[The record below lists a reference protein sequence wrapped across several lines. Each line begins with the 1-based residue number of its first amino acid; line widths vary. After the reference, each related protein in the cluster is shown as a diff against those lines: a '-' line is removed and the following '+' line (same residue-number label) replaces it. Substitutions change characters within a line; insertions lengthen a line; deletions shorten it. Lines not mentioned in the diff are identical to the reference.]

1 MIMNMKTINYSLLS
15 LFLVVISITCTVSCG
30 EDYSSPL
37 KGIVI
42 DKQTFETGTNNKTV
56 SIGTKDISKCTITSS
71 AVWCSA
77 TIQGSSVVINV
88 QPNETYEERQATI
101 TLTDPEDATT
111 LSFSVVQKQND
122 AILIDN
128 KSYTIPEDGGEV
140 KIDVQSNVAY
150 EVEIPSDA
158 DWLKRVNTRSLTS
171 SSVVLRASKNE
182 SGDEREAKVTFV
194 YKDTGVKT
202 QVTISQGFT
211 PYLEIDKDEILLD
224 VNGGKFSI
232 AVSTNTDI
240 DIVRDDSWVYIQ
252 DRTDEKGF
260 SFVQNFYVE
269 PISSSRSTTITFR
282 CSNTKWGLSKKVV
295 LRQTVRFYI
304 DDKNVTLGVGE
315 KKTLKL
321 VNETGK
327 DVRWLSFNPIVA
339 DVSNKGVV
347 TALRE
352 GETTIQVTTTDLQQS
367 DNITV
372 KVVKKSVSSSFNVK
386 DVVIKVI
393 DRGYDGTD
401 WDGTDMSWVKFRI
414 TNNTNSNIRIDYIKC
429 ESSNQTIYLNSN
441 VNLSISSKGTADFI
455 MEKARSY
462 YLSSQLSSFSY
473 GLRFDIKN
481 LDDGVTYKKYLRI
494 SKESLSNEVI
504 CTDISDTIF

>member
-1 MIMNMKTINYSLLS
+1 MIRNIKTINYSLLS

-77 TIQGSSVVINV
+77 SIQGSSVVINV

-158 DWLKRVNTRSLTS
+158 DWLKKVSTRSLTS

-295 LRQTVRFYI
+295 LKQTVRFYI

-315 KKTLKL
+315 KKNLKL

-327 DVRWLSFNPIVA
+327 DVTWMSWNPTVA
-339 DVSNKGVV
+339 TVDSKGKLTGISEGSARISVMTKDGSHSDEISVKVELRKEVDMNNISKEITLYEIGTGVV
-347 TALRE
+347 YGDRFA
-352 GETTIQVTTTDLQQS
+352 S
-367 DNITV
+367 Y
-372 KVVKKSVSSSFNVK
+372 
-386 DVVIKVI
+386 I
-393 DRGYDGTD
+393 DF
-401 WDGTDMSWVKFRI
+401 SI
-414 TNNTNSNIRIDYIKC
+414 TNNSKCNI
-429 ESSNQTIYLNSN
+429 E
-441 VNLSISSKGTADFI
+441 
-455 MEKARSY
+455 
-462 YLSSQLSSFSY
+462 
-473 GLRFDIKN
+473 IKN
-481 LDDGVTYKKYLRI
+481 MNAYSSSGNSFHNKSESINLPSGSSVDYEVVKIQDHTDYLENYFLDNTFYLKIIYINKSNMQYYTKKVRFYKSSWAETRYTI
-494 SKESLSNEVI
+494 Q
-504 CTDISDTIF
+504 DISD

>member
-1 MIMNMKTINYSLLS
+1 MIRNIKTINYSLLS

-77 TIQGSSVVINV
+77 SIQGSSVVINV

-158 DWLKRVNTRSLTS
+158 DWLKKVSTRSLTS

-202 QVTISQGFT
+202 QVTILQGFT

-295 LRQTVRFYI
+295 LKQTVRFYI

-315 KKTLKL
+315 KKNLKL

-327 DVRWLSFNPIVA
+327 DVTWMSWNPTVA
-339 DVSNKGVV
+339 TVDSKGKLTGISEGSARISVMTKDGSHSDEISVKVELRKEVDMNNISKEITLYEIGTGVV
-347 TALRE
+347 YGDRFA
-352 GETTIQVTTTDLQQS
+352 S
-367 DNITV
+367 Y
-372 KVVKKSVSSSFNVK
+372 
-386 DVVIKVI
+386 I
-393 DRGYDGTD
+393 DF
-401 WDGTDMSWVKFRI
+401 SI
-414 TNNTNSNIRIDYIKC
+414 TNNSKCNI
-429 ESSNQTIYLNSN
+429 E
-441 VNLSISSKGTADFI
+441 
-455 MEKARSY
+455 
-462 YLSSQLSSFSY
+462 
-473 GLRFDIKN
+473 IKN
-481 LDDGVTYKKYLRI
+481 MNTYSSSGNSFHNKSESINLPSGSSVDYEVVKIQDHTDYLENYFLDNTFYLKIIYINKSNMQYYTKKVRFYKSSWAETRYTI
-494 SKESLSNEVI
+494 Q
-504 CTDISDTIF
+504 DISD